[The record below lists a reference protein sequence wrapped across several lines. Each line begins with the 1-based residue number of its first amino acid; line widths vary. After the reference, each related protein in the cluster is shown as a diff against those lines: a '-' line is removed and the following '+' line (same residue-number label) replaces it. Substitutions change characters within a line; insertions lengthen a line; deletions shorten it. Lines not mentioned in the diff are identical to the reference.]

1 MSYRVR
7 HMSRLKEV
15 LPVHSLVFNLCIF
28 YHLSFDLYTGKFWI
42 LMEIVLMIPCEIF
55 RKSFSMIVTN
65 PFRIQALRKIS
76 TERNDY
82 IKVSQRLSSLLEIL
96 KTVLKHRKVTWK
108 KFGLKRFF
116 IPISREYSVSIPP

>member
-1 MSYRVR
+1 
-7 HMSRLKEV
+7 
-15 LPVHSLVFNLCIF
+15 
-28 YHLSFDLYTGKFWI
+28 
-42 LMEIVLMIPCEIF
+42 MIPCEIF

-96 KTVLKHRKVTWK
+96 KTVLKHRKVT
-108 KFGLKRFF
+108 
-116 IPISREYSVSIPP
+116 